1 MTYRFPDVEGQPQV
15 LPAPFVKMSVARP
28 SCVKM
33 ASFIFLIMTLFFQK
47 GKAFPGSA
55 FHGGHGARVVCVCVH
70 PPSPAQERM
79 YDWRGVP
86 YNGSNNLQAADTC
99 LTP

>member
-28 SCVKM
+28 SCVMM

-55 FHGGHGARVVCVCVH
+55 FHGGHGARVVCVCTLL
-70 PPSPAQERM
+70 AQHK
-79 YDWRGVP
+79 RGCMIGG
-86 YNGSNNLQAADTC
+86 GSHTMAPTISRQPTRA
-99 LTP
+99 